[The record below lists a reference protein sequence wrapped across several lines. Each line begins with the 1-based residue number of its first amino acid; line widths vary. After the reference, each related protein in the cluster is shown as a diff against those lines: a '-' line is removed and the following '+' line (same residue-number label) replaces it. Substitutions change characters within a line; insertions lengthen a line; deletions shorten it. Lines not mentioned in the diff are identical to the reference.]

1 MWKFGVAFKQW
12 KHIGSLWAIYSAFKT
27 EINAEVKKEYILHEV
42 RNHLDYVR
50 MISKEV
56 STKDYSEIYKRFSN
70 EAESTDIEIVYP
82 IKNQNYKF

>member
-1 MWKFGVAFKQW
+1 M
-12 KHIGSLWAIYSAFKT
+12 WAIYSAFKT

-82 IKNQNYKF
+82 IKNQNAGESSGNEEIILKWKF